1 MNEKEEED
9 PIKKGL
15 NEYHKGN
22 YILAINLLTS
32 SPIQDDKINEV
43 IRISYFN
50 LAVEKYNSS
59 KNEDDYNQSIDYYK
73 KSISYCKDE
82 KKIEETKKNID
93 ECNARIYFLKAKENF
108 DQENYENAIV
118 YYKKALEYENNEKNK
133 KVSKQ
138 NIATSYFNLG
148 ILKMNGAK
156 DEKDYNSAI
165 EFFEKSIEIEKELKR
180 NEEIK
185 NCETKIKKCNAYIYL
200 EQCKKEEENINKLSK
215 INLAIENWPEEEEGK
230 NEYFL
235 KEKSN
240 LTYKIGIDYF
250 NEKNYE
256 LARKYFQ
263 MSLDVNVYPDD
274 SDESKL
280 RLNYINMSEANI
292 YYLESEKKFNENNFE
307 EALNEIE
314 KALNKAEKTDKTYLI
329 EQCKEFKEKI
339 LKVINQR
346 KKNIIWVD
354 KNIYNSENKGYQTF
368 LNEEP
373 SFTNFIFTEVEEAIA
388 KLKEIKFQYTFVLT
402 SGSYFPIF
410 IEEYKKEYKNLYV
423 IPKILIFT
431 MEKGSFMKNY
441 GYNLPINDPILNSGG
456 VFDSYQELHDY
467 ILSQNFNFNFGTKSF
482 SKTHTETITSDKF
495 TFEYISSKEELI
507 APIFYKYLIVFPSN
521 EDINY
526 FSNNLVEKYK
536 SSELMYELINQC
548 VSENL
553 NVNWP
558 KAILSKYWLR
568 AYTLET
574 NFYRDMNKEL
584 REGNFSDYQT
594 YFQLLYSSLK
604 DNSIKYCLEGTF
616 YRGSYIDISE
626 IKNIEK
632 YIKDKK
638 ENLPSCVTFS
648 KSFLSFA
655 LDENVALNFM
665 NNVMFIITINK
676 EIDEMNVS
684 NIDLHNI
691 SYFGNEREI
700 LFLPFS
706 IFEVSKLVD
715 KENYYEIHLNYLG
728 KYRELFKNED
738 PFTLLQKKLPQTE
751 FLKASKVIV
760 KQEIPFSKIN
770 CLCKFK
776 NEGIGFFFKTFIN
789 EQEKKFL
796 ITTYQIMSNEIKD
809 NFIEFFIGSKTIKI
823 NLNDKKVFKS
833 FNENLNYYCVEISNK
848 SIDNCFEIDD
858 IVFSNKYE
866 DYKKQ
871 ILYLVYPLQ
880 DTFSFSE
887 GKINNIEKDN
897 IINHSISYDHKSFGS
912 PLILNQ
918 KKNYKII
925 GIQTENNSIFF
936 NQIYDKIE
944 DNYNK
949 NFLISFYN
957 IENENINKEI
967 TILND
972 KENKKEIDSKLLY
985 IKLNKEK
992 KSFNYKIKFEEK
1004 GKNEVLFFFKSPI
1017 NNLKKIFSEC
1027 KTLTSVN
1034 LNSFN
1039 FSKVN
1044 NLSCMFSK
1052 CTSLNNII
1060 LGNLENIDTSN
1071 VTNMYSMFSYC
1082 SSLKNLNLSNLNTNN
1097 VNDMSY
1103 LFYKCTSLENLNLSN
1118 FSNEKVTNMSCMFSG
1133 CLSLKDINLDKF
1145 YTHNVT
1151 NFSGLFWNCE
1161 SLSVV
1166 NLNSFVTKNVTNM
1179 FNMFCGCKNL
1189 EKLDLSKFNTQNVI
1203 NMNSMFSD
1211 CKNIKKLNLENFN
1224 FENVSDMS
1232 FMFNECESLLELNLK
1247 NFNNNNINEMQWVF
1261 LGLNKN
1267 CNIITKDKKLLKE
1280 FKNS

>member
-133 KVSKQ
+133 KVSRQ

-165 EFFEKSIEIEKELKR
+165 QFFEKSIEIEKELKR

-200 EQCKKEEENINKLSK
+200 EQCKKEEDNINKLSK

-240 LTYKIGIDYF
+240 LTYNIGIDYF

-263 MSLDVNVYPDD
+263 MSLDVNIYPNN
-274 SDESKL
+274 SDESNL
-280 RLNYINMSEANI
+280 RLNLINMSEANI

-314 KALNKAEKTDKTYLI
+314 KALNKAEETDKIYLI
-329 EQCKEFKEKI
+329 EKCKEFKEKI

-354 KNIYNSENKGYQTF
+354 KNIYNSENKEYQTF
-368 LNEEP
+368 LNEES

-467 ILSQNFNFNFGTKSF
+467 ILSQNFNFNVGTKSF

-638 ENLPSCVTFS
+638 QNLPSCITFS
-648 KSFLSFA
+648 KSFLSFS

-665 NNVMFIITINK
+665 SNVMFIITINK
-676 EIDEMNVS
+676 EIDEMNAS
-684 NIDLHNI
+684 NIDLINI

-858 IVFSNKYE
+858 TVFSNKYE

-871 ILYLVYPLQ
+871 ILFLVYSLQ
-880 DTFSFSE
+880 DKFSFGE

-897 IINHSISYDHKSFGS
+897 KINHSISYDHKSFGS
-912 PLILNQ
+912 PLILSQ

-925 GIQTENNSIFF
+925 GIQTENNSILFK
-936 NQIYDKIE
+936 QIYDDIE

-972 KENKKEIDSKLLY
+972 KENKKELDSKLLY

-1017 NNLKKIFSEC
+1017 SNLKKIFSEC

-1060 LGNLENIDTSN
+1060 FENLENIDTSN

-1103 LFYKCTSLENLNLSN
+1103 LFYNCNSLLILPDI
-1118 FSNEKVTNMSCMFSG
+1118 
-1133 CLSLKDINLDKF
+1133 LKWNINK
-1145 YTHNVT
+1145 YAYM
-1151 NFSGLFWNCE
+1151 E
-1161 SLSVV
+1161 SL
-1166 NLNSFVTKNVTNM
+1166 F
-1179 FNMFCGCKNL
+1179 
-1189 EKLDLSKFNTQNVI
+1189 DLCISLLPLSYISKFNKI
-1203 NMNSMFSD
+1203 D
-1211 CKNIKKLNLENFN
+1211 
-1224 FENVSDMS
+1224 
-1232 FMFNECESLLELNLK
+1232 
-1247 NFNNNNINEMQWVF
+1247 
-1261 LGLNKN
+1261 
-1267 CNIITKDKKLLKE
+1267 
-1280 FKNS
+1280 